1 MLTPSLPPT
10 AQAIQA
16 LVSRFTQS
24 SRVLR
29 LHTPLGDD
37 VLLAESLHAE
47 EAIGT
52 GYRLRVSALSTDA
65 GLPLKSLLGQPVLLE
80 LLAGPFQ
87 GTRPFHGHVTA
98 AEMTGANGG
107 LARYTLT
114 IEPWTAFLAL
124 GRDSRVFQDKSIV
137 DIIDTVL
144 SGYDGKGRLA
154 PAWRFQVDRSLYPLR
169 SLTTQY
175 QESDLAFVRRLMS
188 EEGLFAFFEHEAD
201 PDGAALG
208 AHTLVIADSNDAFTP
223 NTQTMVRFTQPGAV
237 MREDSI
243 DRWRT
248 ETRLA
253 TNAVELRS
261 WDYRAR
267 QVRAVGAAGQ
277 DPVELASR
285 DVPGVYAYTS
295 RAHGARIAERQLQA
309 LEAGKVVHVGAGTVR
324 TFTPG
329 TTFTLAG
336 AAGPFLLVRVRH
348 LAHNNLDADTA
359 SALVRHLG
367 HDPIAALNEEVL
379 SASLHARGKRIAD
392 RPVYRNS
399 FDAIPAAT
407 PYRDSQVDG
416 HGHLLHPRP
425 TVQGQQT
432 AIVVG
437 PPGTA
442 IHTDRDHRIKVQFH
456 WQRGAASHSRLD
468 HPAPDGHTGAP
479 ADDRAGTWV
488 RVATPLAPVAG
499 ANWGSHALPRVG
511 QEVLVDFLDGNI
523 DRPVVIGAVYNGAG
537 AGDAQHNTVVGGP
550 GASTGNAGAWF
561 PGAAGAHAHAAVLSG
576 LKSQAMQ
583 ASANGAGAYSQL
595 VFDDTSGQARVA
607 LQRHAKAH
615 RGTAELN
622 LGHLVH
628 QTDNQRLGAVG
639 LGAELKT
646 EHAMAVRGRLG
657 LLVSADRN
665 GADAEQMDARAAR
678 QQIDAAQTLAASLAE
693 TAQKHN
699 AKLAGEPGPDKLE
712 AIAQLAAGSAA
723 IGSTATPA
731 GSQAAASAFDA
742 PQLQLTGPSGIAA
755 TTPASAIVASGATSA
770 LTAGQDI
777 NAATQGALHYAVK
790 AGITLFT
797 YGKATSATKPN
808 QETGI
813 RLHAASGKTSVQSQS
828 GPMRLT
834 ADKAVTFASVSGTVV
849 SAAKEHLLMTAQGA
863 FLKLE
868 GGNIMLHC
876 PGTVSFKATQKE
888 FAGPQRAYGPELD
901 FTHPSPLKVEA
912 IPARMSTRVIID
924 RPLQDLIGASSGGAV
939 PYRFIDHTGALV
951 AKGRLD
957 DNGATQRVFHQTQ
970 RDYTVLLGEPGEWH
984 RVDHADDTTSC
995 GCGDDD
1001 HDHDHDHDHSAC
1013 ESESHDAAADVDHD
1027 DEPQEGALPAY
1038 DAAFERQLLDQLVFA
1053 DPAILQAIEDGEA

>member
-1 MLTPSLPPT
+1 MLTPSLPLT

-16 LVSRFTQS
+16 LVARFTQS

-37 VLLAESLHAE
+37 VLLAESLHGE
-47 EAIGT
+47 EAIDT

-65 GLPLKSLLGQPVLLE
+65 ALPLKSLLGQPVLLE
-80 LLAGPFQ
+80 LLAGPFR
-87 GTRPFHGHVTA
+87 GVRPFHGHVTA

-124 GRDSRVFQDKSIV
+124 GRDSRVFQDKTIV
-137 DIIDTVL
+137 DIIDTVFAA
-144 SGYDGKGRLA
+144 YDGKGRLA

-188 EEGLFAFFEHEAD
+188 EEGLFAFFEHEGD
-201 PDGAALG
+201 PDGATLG
-208 AHTLVIADSNDAFTP
+208 AHTLVIADSNDAFRP
-223 NTQTMVRFTQPGAV
+223 NTQALVRFTQSGAV

-253 TNAVELRS
+253 TNAIELRS

-267 QVRAVGAAGQ
+267 KVRDVGVAGW
-277 DPVELASR
+277 DAVELASR
-285 DVPGVYAYTS
+285 DIPGVYAYTS
-295 RAHGARIAERQLQA
+295 REHGARIAERQLQA

-336 AAGPFLLVRVRH
+336 HSIFDGASDPFLLVRVRH

-359 SALVRHLG
+359 STLVRHLG
-367 HDPIAALNEEVL
+367 HDPVAALNDDVM
-379 SASLHARGKRIAD
+379 SASLHARGKRIAE

-416 HGHLLHPRP
+416 HGRLLHPRP
-425 TVQGQQT
+425 TVRGQQT

-456 WQRGAASHSRLD
+456 WQRGEASHSRLD

-511 QEVLVDFLDGNI
+511 QEVLIDFLDGNI

-537 AGDAQHNTVVGGP
+537 ADDAQHNTVVGGP
-550 GASTGNAGAWF
+550 GAATGNAGAWF

-583 ASANGAGAYSQL
+583 ASGNGAGAYSQL
-595 VFDDTSGQARVA
+595 VFDDTPGQARVA

-628 QTDNQRLGAVG
+628 QTDNRRLGAVG

-646 EHAMAVRGRLG
+646 EHGMAVRGRLG

-678 QQIDAAQTLAASLAE
+678 QQIDAAHALATSLAE

-699 AKLAGEPGPDKLE
+699 AKLQGEPDPGKLG
-712 AIAQLAAGSAA
+712 AIAGLAAGGATIDSTSTPPGTQTGAA
-723 IGSTATPA
+723 
-731 GSQAAASAFDA
+731 AFDA
-742 PQLQLTGPSGIAA
+742 PQLQLTGPSGVAA
-755 TTPASAIVASGATSA
+755 TTPASAVIVSGTTSA
-770 LTAGQDI
+770 ITAGQDI

-790 AGITLFT
+790 AGISLFT
-797 YGKATSATKPN
+797 YGKATSTTKPN

-828 GPMRLT
+828 GATRLT
-834 ADKAVTFASVSGTVV
+834 ADKAVTFASISGTLV
-849 SAAKEHLLMTAQGA
+849 SAAKDHLLMTAQGA
-863 FLKLE
+863 YLKLE

-939 PYRFIDHTGALV
+939 PYRFIDHTGTLV
-951 AKGRLD
+951 AKGTLD

-984 RVDHADDTTSC
+984 RVDHADDDTSC
-995 GCGDDD
+995 GCGDED
-1001 HDHDHDHDHSAC
+1001 HDHAAH
-1013 ESESHDAAADVDHD
+1013 EGEEQDAAIDFDHT
-1027 DEPQEGALPAY
+1027 DEPQENALPAR
-1038 DAAFERQLLDQLVFA
+1038 DAAFELQLLDHLVFA
-1053 DPAILQAIEDGEA
+1053 DPAVLKAIEDGEA

>member
-1 MLTPSLPPT
+1 MLTTPSLPLT
-10 AQAIQA
+10 AQAIRA
-16 LVSRFTQS
+16 LVARFTQS
-24 SRVLR
+24 SRMLR

-37 VLLAESLHAE
+37 VLLAESLHGE
-47 EAIGT
+47 EAIAT

-87 GTRPFHGHVTA
+87 GVRPFHGHVTA

-124 GRDSRVFQDKSIV
+124 GRDSRVFQDKTIV
-137 DIIDTVL
+137 DIIDTVFAA
-144 SGYDGKGRLA
+144 YDGKGSLA
-154 PAWRFQVDRSLYPLR
+154 PAWRFQVDRSLYPRR

-188 EEGLFAFFEHEAD
+188 EEGLFAFFEHEGD
-201 PDGAALG
+201 PDGATLG
-208 AHTLVIADSNDAFTP
+208 AHTLLIADSNDAFKP
-223 NTQTMVRFTQPGAV
+223 NTQALVRFTQSGAV

-248 ETRLA
+248 EARLA

-285 DVPGVYAYTS
+285 DIPGVYAYTS
-295 RAHGARIAERQLQA
+295 REHGTRIAERQLQA

-329 TTFTLAG
+329 TTFTLADHAG
-336 AAGPFLLVRVRH
+336 GSAAAPFLLVRVRH

-359 SALVRHLG
+359 STLARHLG
-367 HDPIAALNEEVL
+367 HDPVAALNDEIL
-379 SASLHARGKRIAD
+379 SASLHARGKRVAE

-416 HGHLLHPRP
+416 HGRLLHPCP

-437 PPGTA
+437 PPGAA

-456 WQRGAASHSRLD
+456 WQRGEASHSRLD
-468 HPAPDGHTGAP
+468 HPDADGHTGAP

-511 QEVLVDFLDGNI
+511 QEVLIDFLDGNI

-550 GASTGNAGAWF
+550 GAATGNAGAWF

-583 ASANGAGAYSQL
+583 ASGNGAGAYSQL
-595 VFDDTSGQARVA
+595 VFDDTPGQSRVA

-628 QTDNQRLGAVG
+628 QTDNQRLGALG

-646 EHAMAVRGRLG
+646 EHGMAVRGRLG
-657 LLVSADRN
+657 LLVSADRS
-665 GADAEQMDARAAR
+665 GADAAQMDARPAR
-678 QQIDAAQTLAASLAE
+678 QQIDAAQSLATSLAE

-699 AKLAGEPGPDKLE
+699 ARLADEPAPDKLT
-712 AIAQLAAGSAA
+712 AIAQLTAGATA
-723 IGSTATPA
+723 IDSTSTPA
-731 GSQAAASAFDA
+731 GTQGAAAFDA
-742 PQLQLTGPSGIAA
+742 PQIQLTGPAGIAA
-755 TTPASAIVASGATSA
+755 ATPASAVFVSGATSA
-770 LTAGQDI
+770 IVAGQDV
-777 NAATQGALHYAVK
+777 NAAAQGAIHHAVK
-790 AGITLFT
+790 AGISLFT
-797 YGKATSATKPN
+797 YGKAASATKPN

-828 GPMRLT
+828 GPARLT
-834 ADKAVTFASVSGTVV
+834 ADKAVICASVSGTVT
-849 SAAKEHLLMTAQGA
+849 SAAKDHLLMTAQGA
-863 FLKLE
+863 YLKLE

-876 PGTVSFKATQKE
+876 PGTVSFKATHKE

-901 FTHPSPLKVEA
+901 FTHPSPLKVEVV
-912 IPARMSTRVIID
+912 PARMSTRVIVD
-924 RPLQDLIGASSGGAV
+924 RPLQDLIGASSSGAV
-939 PYRFIDHTGALV
+939 PYRFIDHTGTLV

-984 RVDHADDTTSC
+984 RVDHADDDTAC
-995 GCGDDD
+995 GCGGED
-1001 HDHDHDHDHSAC
+1001 HDRDAG
-1013 ESESHDAAADVDHD
+1013 EGGEHDAAAVVDQA
-1027 DEPQEGALPAY
+1027 DEPPEGALPAY
-1038 DAAFERQLLDQLVFA
+1038 DAAFERQLLDHLVFA

>member
-16 LVSRFTQS
+16 LVARFTQS

-29 LHTPLGDD
+29 LHTPLGAD
-37 VLLAESLHAE
+37 VLLAESLHGE
-47 EAIGT
+47 EAIDT

-80 LLAGPFQ
+80 LLAGPFM
-87 GTRPFHGHVTA
+87 GVRPFHGHVTA

-124 GRDSRVFQDKSIV
+124 GRDSRVFQDKTIV
-137 DIIDTVL
+137 DIIDTVFAAY
-144 SGYDGKGRLA
+144 SGKGRLT

-175 QESDLAFVRRLMS
+175 QESDLAFVRRLLS
-188 EEGLFAFFEHEAD
+188 EEGLFAFFEHEGD
-201 PDGAALG
+201 PDGATLG
-208 AHTLVIADSNDAFTP
+208 AHTLVIADSNDAFQP
-223 NTQTMVRFTQPGAV
+223 NTQAAVRFTQPGAV
-237 MREDSI
+237 MQEDSI

-253 TNAVELRS
+253 TNAIELRS

-267 QVRAVGAAGQ
+267 QVRAVGAAAQ

-329 TTFTLAG
+329 TTFTLDG
-336 AAGPFLLVRVRH
+336 ASGPFLLVRVRH

-359 SALVRHLG
+359 STLVRHLG
-367 HDPIAALNEEVL
+367 HDPVAALNDDIL
-379 SASLHARGKRIAD
+379 SASLHARGKRIAE

-399 FDAIPAAT
+399 FEAIPAAT

-416 HGHLLHPRP
+416 HGRLLHPRP

-456 WQRGAASHSRLD
+456 WQRGEASHSRLD
-468 HPAPDGHTGAP
+468 HPDADGHTGAP

-550 GASTGNAGAWF
+550 GAATGNAGAWF

-576 LKSQAMQ
+576 LKSQAME
-583 ASANGAGAYSQL
+583 ASGNGAGAYSQL
-595 VFDDTSGQARVA
+595 VFDDTPGQARVA

-646 EHAMAVRGRLG
+646 EHGMAVRGRLG
-657 LLVSADRN
+657 LLVAADRS
-665 GADAEQMDARAAR
+665 GAEAEQMDARPAR
-678 QQIDAAQTLAASLAE
+678 QQIDAAQTLATSLAE

-699 AKLAGEPGPDKLE
+699 AGLAGEPGPDKLA
-712 AIAQLAAGSAA
+712 AIAQLAAGGTA
-723 IGSTATPA
+723 IDSTSKPA
-731 GSQAAASAFDA
+731 GTQGAAAFDA
-742 PQLQLTGPSGIAA
+742 PQLQLTGPAGIAA
-755 TTPASAIVASGATSA
+755 ATPASAILVSGAASA
-770 LTAGQDI
+770 IVVGQDV
-777 NAATQGALHYAVK
+777 NAAAQGAMHHAVK
-790 AGITLFT
+790 AGISLFT
-797 YGKATSATKPN
+797 YGKATGATKPN

-828 GPMRLT
+828 GPTRLT
-834 ADKAVTFASVSGTVV
+834 ADKAVTVASVSGTVV
-849 SAAKEHLLMTAQGA
+849 SAAKDHLLMTAQGA
-863 FLKLE
+863 YLKLE

-939 PYRFIDHTGALV
+939 PYRFIDHAGTLV
-951 AKGRLD
+951 AKGKLD

-984 RVDHADDTTSC
+984 RVDHADDDTLC
-995 GCGDDD
+995 GCGGED
-1001 HDHDHDHDHSAC
+1001 HDHEAGDDGNDG
-1013 ESESHDAAADVDHD
+1013 EHDAAAVVDHA
-1027 DEPQEGALPAY
+1027 DESPEDAMPAY
-1038 DAAFERQLLDQLVFA
+1038 DAAFERQLLDHLVFA

>member
-1 MLTPSLPPT
+1 MLTSSLPLT

-16 LVSRFTQS
+16 LVARFTQS

-37 VLLAESLHAE
+37 VLLAESLHGE
-47 EAIGT
+47 EAIDT

-80 LLAGPFQ
+80 LLAGPFM
-87 GTRPFHGHVTA
+87 GVRPFHGHVTA

-124 GRDSRVFQDKSIV
+124 GRDSRVFHDNTIV
-137 DIIDTVL
+137 DIIDTVFAAY
-144 SGYDGKGRLA
+144 SGKGRLA

-188 EEGLFAFFEHEAD
+188 EEGLFAFFEHEGD
-201 PDGAALG
+201 PDGATLG
-208 AHTLVIADSNDAFTP
+208 AHTLVIADSNDAFQP
-223 NTQTMVRFTQPGAV
+223 NTQAAVRFTQPGAV
-237 MREDSI
+237 MQEDSI

-253 TNAVELRS
+253 TNAIELRS

-267 QVRAVGAAGQ
+267 QVRAVGAAGR
-277 DPVELASR
+277 DPVELSSR
-285 DVPGVYAYTS
+285 DIPGVYAYTS

-309 LEAGKVVHVGAGTVR
+309 LEACKVVHVGAGTVR

-329 TTFTLAG
+329 TTFTLDDASD
-336 AAGPFLLVRVRH
+336 PFLLVRVRH

-359 SALVRHLG
+359 STLVGHLG
-367 HDPIAALNEEVL
+367 HDPVAALNDEVL
-379 SASLHARGKRIAD
+379 SASLHARRKRIAE

-407 PYRDSQVDG
+407 PYRNSQVDG
-416 HGHLLHPRP
+416 HGRLLHPRP

-437 PPGTA
+437 PPGSA

-456 WQRGAASHSRLD
+456 WQRGEASHSRLD
-468 HPAPDGHTGAP
+468 HPDADGHTGAP

-511 QEVLVDFLDGNI
+511 QEVLVDFLEGNI

-537 AGDAQHNTVVGGP
+537 AGDAQHNTVAGGP
-550 GASTGNAGAWF
+550 GAATGNAGTWF
-561 PGAAGAHAHAAVLSG
+561 AGGAGGHAHAAVLSG

-583 ASANGAGAYSQL
+583 ASGNGAGAYSQL
-595 VFDDTSGQARVA
+595 VFDDTPGQARVA

-639 LGAELKT
+639 LGVELKT
-646 EHAMAVRGRLG
+646 EQSAALRAGRG
-657 LLVSADRN
+657 LLVATERASADAN
-665 GADAEQMDARAAR
+665 ALESGQAAT
-678 QQIDAAQTLAASLAE
+678 QVGQSHTLQRSLAE
-693 TAQKHN
+693 TAGKHN
-699 AKLAGEPGPDKLE
+699 ATLAGETSPNKLPAIE
-712 AIAQLAAGSAA
+712 ALARAGDTLTGTSANGDA
-723 IGSTATPA
+723 TAY
-731 GSQAAASAFDA
+731 GE
-742 PQLQLTGPSGIAA
+742 PQLQLYTPAGIAA
-755 TTPASAIVASGATSA
+755 LTPASTVIASGTTTNI
-770 LTAGQDI
+770 TAGQDI
-777 NAATQGALHYAVK
+777 GFASQGNIIHSVR
-790 AGITLFT
+790 AGVSLFT
-797 YGKATSATKPN
+797 YGKATSNSKPN

-813 RLHAASGKTSVQSQS
+813 RMHAASGKVSTQSQS
-828 GPMRLT
+828 GQTRLT
-834 ADKAVTFASVSGTVV
+834 ADKMITVASIAKSVNV
-849 SAAKEHLLMTAQGA
+849 AAKEHVLLTAQGA
-863 FLKLE
+863 YIRLS
-868 GGNIMLHC
+868 GGDIEVHG
-876 PGTVSFKATQKE
+876 PGKIEFKASMKE
-888 FAGPQRAYGPELD
+888 FTGP
-901 FTHPSPLKVEA
+901 
-912 IPARMSTRVIID
+912 
-924 RPLQDLIGASSGGAV
+924 ASAQ
-939 PYRFIDHTGALV
+939 F
-951 AKGRLD
+951 
-957 DNGATQRVFHQTQ
+957 
-970 RDYTVLLGEPGEWH
+970 E
-984 RVDHADDTTSC
+984 
-995 GCGDDD
+995 
-1001 HDHDHDHDHSAC
+1001 
-1013 ESESHDAAADVDHD
+1013 
-1027 DEPQEGALPAY
+1027 LPAMP
-1038 DAAFERQLLDQLVFA
+1038 QLSHQFGQRFKLKDTLGTPLANQAYTIYVADQQEIKGVTDSHGMTAYVDTENPETTYIIF
-1053 DPAILQAIEDGEA
+1053 DRDLQWICEEESDEDSSHSEC